1 MTHKPT
7 TPPPKLED
15 ALRTALA
22 NQEFRL
28 AYQPQM
34 ALASGRLMGL
44 QALLRYNSPTL
55 GLIGP
60 ERFIPLAEATGLIH
74 PIGEWM
80 LEQVC
85 SQMAQWLGIGPPGL
99 TVAVKV
105 TAAQFW
111 HPHFVTTTA
120 ALLARHKLP
129 ADRLVLELPS
139 LATLGHTL
147 ASLQQIKALGTLGVR
162 LSMGDIE
169 KGLDAASPEEWNNPS
184 HRGGW
189 ADCCMDAAP
198 SASQPALRIDVLN
211 ITASLVQGIG
221 VDLDI
226 ERSCHRAIHQGRRS
240 GLTVLAQGV
249 ETPEQARFLLKAGCH
264 AAQGYRFSAPLQA
277 HEIRQGLVGWGVAQ
291 EQPPSFAGSSGLD
304 GT

>member
-1 MTHKPT
+1 MK
-7 TPPPKLED
+7 
-15 ALRTALA
+15 TALA
-22 NQEFRL
+22 NHEFSL
-28 AYQPQM
+28 AYQPQI
-34 ALASGRLMGL
+34 ALDSGRLVGL
-44 QALLRYNSPTL
+44 QALLRCNSQAL

-60 ERFIPLAEATGLIH
+60 DRFIPLAETTGLIH

-85 SQMAQWLGIGPPGL
+85 SQMAQWRDLCPQGL

-105 TAAQFW
+105 SASQFW
-111 HPHFVTTTA
+111 HAHFVATTA
-120 ALLARHKLP
+120 AVLRRHKLP
-129 ADRLVLELPS
+129 AGSLMLELPS

-147 ASLQQIKALGTLGVR
+147 AALQQIKALGALGVC
-162 LSMGDIE
+162 LSMGDVE
-169 KGLDAASPEEWNNPS
+169 EGLDAGSPKKPINPS
-184 HRGGW
+184 HLARW
-189 ADCCMDAAP
+189 ADRSIDAVPAG
-198 SASQPALRIDVLN
+198 SQPALRIDVLN
-211 ITASLVQGIG
+211 IAASVVEGIG
-221 VDLDI
+221 VDDEI
-226 ERSCHRAIHQGRRS
+226 ERSCRRAIHQGRRR

-291 EQPPSFAGSSGLD
+291 EPPPSFAGSSGPD